1 MGREESNLV
10 VGWGLGW
17 SEEVVLCG
25 YWVVVPEFG
34 TARSM
39 VNGFALC
46 VKRDVWVALPEEG
59 GWSIGGRQ
67 NSAWCPVGPGLSIN

>member
-1 MGREESNLV
+1 MV

-17 SEEVVLCG
+17 SERSCTVWALEICEELG
-25 YWVVVPEFG
+25 G
-34 TARSM
+34 TRWKCD
-39 VNGFALC
+39 GFALC
-46 VKRDVWVALPEEG
+46 VKRDVWVASPGEG